1 MKKTIAMLMTLA
13 LLVSALAVP
22 ALAEETAGTTEAVTS
37 ATTQVTGKGGQNR
50 MPGQNN
56 RNDRMPG
63 NGQMPQTPG
72 QNNQN
77 GQMPGNGQMPQ
88 MPGQNSRNDQMP
100 GNGQIPQMPGQDS
113 QDSQTPQ
120 LPDQN
125 SQGDQNT
132 QDNQTPQLP
141 DQNSQD
147 DQNTQTS
154 QKPGHGMKH
163 GRQGKGADGQNGKQM
178 IFDQL
183 LKDGVITQEVYD
195 AITAWLQQNMPQAQ
209 QDTASD
215 GGKQA
220 PTEGTEPPALPDGT
234 APAEGSE
241 PPALPDGTAPAEG
254 SEPPALPDGTA
265 PAEGSEPPALPE
277 NAPDESVNP
286 MEEMLKSLL
295 DSGVIT
301 QEQYDLLLTAIQSL
315 PQPSAAPDAP
325 SET

>member
-13 LLVSALAVP
+13 LLISALAVP
-22 ALAEETAGTTEAVTS
+22 ALAEETAGTTDAVTS

-72 QNNQN
+72 QNNRN

-88 MPGQNSRNDQMP
+88 MPGQNSRNGQMP

-113 QDSQTPQ
+113 Q
-120 LPDQN
+120 
-125 SQGDQNT
+125 
-132 QDNQTPQLP
+132 TPQLP

-147 DQNTQTS
+147 DQNTGTP
-154 QKPGHGMKH
+154 QKPGRGMKH

-215 GGKQA
+215 GGEQA
-220 PTEGTEPPALPDGT
+220 PAEGTEPPALPDGT

-241 PPALPDGTAPAEG
+241 PPT
-254 SEPPALPDGTA
+254 LPDGTA

>member
-13 LLVSALAVP
+13 LLISALAVP
-22 ALAEETAGTTEAVTS
+22 ALAEETAETTNAVTS
-37 ATTQVTGKGGQNR
+37 ATTQVTRKGGQNR

-72 QNNQN
+72 QNNRN

-88 MPGQNSRNDQMP
+88 MPGQNSRNGQMP
-100 GNGQIPQMPGQDS
+100 GHGQKPQQPG
-113 QDSQTPQ
+113 
-120 LPDQN
+120 
-125 SQGDQNT
+125 

-147 DQNTQTS
+147 DQNTGTP
-154 QKPGHGMKH
+154 QKPGRGMKH

-215 GGKQA
+215 GGEQA

-241 PPALPDGTAPAEG
+241 PPT
-254 SEPPALPDGTA
+254 LPDGTA

-301 QEQYDLLLTAIQSL
+301 QEQYDLLLTAIPSL
-315 PQPSAAPDAP
+315 PQPSAAPAAP

>member
-1 MKKTIAMLMTLA
+1 MKKAIAMLMTLA
-13 LLVSALAVP
+13 LLISALAVP
-22 ALAEETAGTTEAVTS
+22 ALAEETAGTTNAVTS

-72 QNNQN
+72 QNNRN

-88 MPGQNSRNDQMP
+88 MPGQNSRNGQMP
-100 GNGQIPQMPGQDS
+100 GNGQIPQMPGQDN
-113 QDSQTPQ
+113 QTPQ

-147 DQNTQTS
+147 DQNTGTP
-154 QKPGHGMKH
+154 QKPGRGMKH

-215 GGKQA
+215 GGEQA

-241 PPALPDGTAPAEG
+241 PPT
-254 SEPPALPDGTA
+254 LPDGTA